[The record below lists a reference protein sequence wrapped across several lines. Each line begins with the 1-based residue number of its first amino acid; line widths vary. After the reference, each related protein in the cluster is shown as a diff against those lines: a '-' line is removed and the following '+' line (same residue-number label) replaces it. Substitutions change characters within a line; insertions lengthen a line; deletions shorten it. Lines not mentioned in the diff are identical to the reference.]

1 MSDLLYKGWC
11 IVMRKTYFMCVYDII
26 IYLFLFAILTV
37 MFSKLFDLL
46 NIAISQIDIID
57 MQNVT
62 HYITIISNGLYQLTF
77 YLLGLALMLMVI
89 DLTIRLLK
97 DQLTNHIKSVYHTMV
112 LRHYLKQ
119 DVDTGT
125 VQDWQ
130 NNGKSKTN
138 SVQQYFNKIVGKSL
152 VDVRQNE
159 VRVAIKIPRK
169 QQAHDILK
177 TIEPQ
182 IHEEITHMHP
192 KYYFSKPQRHHR
204 YLWFTGHKR

>member
-1 MSDLLYKGWC
+1 
-11 IVMRKTYFMCVYDII
+11 MRKTYFMRVYDII

-46 NIAISQIDIID
+46 NIVISQIDIID
-57 MQNVT
+57 MRNVT
-62 HYITIISNGLYQLTF
+62 HYITVISNGLYQFTF
-77 YLLGLALMLMVI
+77 YLLGLALILMVI
-89 DLTIRLLK
+89 DLIIRLLK
-97 DQLTNHIKSVYHTMV
+97 DQITNHIKSVYHTMV

-119 DVDTGT
+119 DIDTT
-125 VQDWQ
+125 SSKDWQ
-130 NNGKSKTN
+130 QTGETKTN
-138 SVQQYFNKIVGKSL
+138 SVERYFNKVVGKSI

-159 VRVAIKIPRK
+159 VCLAIKIPRK
-169 QQAHDILK
+169 QQAHEILK

-192 KYYFSKPQRHHR
+192 NYYFSASQRHHR

>member
-1 MSDLLYKGWC
+1 
-11 IVMRKTYFMCVYDII
+11 MRVYDII

-46 NIAISQIDIID
+46 NIAISQID
-57 MQNVT
+57 MRNVT
-62 HYITIISNGLYQLTF
+62 HYITVISNGLYQLTF
-77 YLLGLALMLMVI
+77 YLLGLAFILMVI
-89 DLTIRLLK
+89 DLIIRLLK
-97 DQLTNHIKSVYHTMV
+97 DQITNHIKSVYHTMV

-119 DVDTGT
+119 DIDTT
-125 VQDWQ
+125 SSKDWQ
-130 NNGKSKTN
+130 QTGETKTN
-138 SVQQYFNKIVGKSL
+138 AVERYFNKVVGKSI

-169 QQAHDILK
+169 QQAHEILK

-182 IHEEITHMHP
+182 IDEEITHMHP
-192 KYYFSKPQRHHR
+192 NYYFSASQRHHR

>member
-1 MSDLLYKGWC
+1 
-11 IVMRKTYFMCVYDII
+11 MRKTYFMRVYDII

-37 MFSKLFDLL
+37 MVSKLFVLL
-46 NIAISQIDIID
+46 NFIVSQIDIID
-57 MQNVT
+57 TRNVT

-89 DLTIRLLK
+89 DLMIRLLK

-119 DVDTGT
+119 DIDTT
-125 VQDWQ
+125 SSKDWQ
-130 NNGKSKTN
+130 QTGETKTN
-138 SVQQYFNKIVGKSL
+138 AVERYFNKVVGKSL

-169 QQAHDILK
+169 QQAHEILK

-182 IHEEITHMHP
+182 IYEEITHLHP
-192 KYYFSKPQRHHR
+192 EYYFSTSQRHRR
-204 YLWFTGHKR
+204 YQWLIGHKR

>member
-1 MSDLLYKGWC
+1 MSKS
-11 IVMRKTYFMCVYDII
+11 YFMRVYDII

-37 MFSKLFDLL
+37 MVSKLFVLL
-46 NIAISQIDIID
+46 NFIVSQIDIID
-57 MQNVT
+57 TRNVT
-62 HYITIISNGLYQLTF
+62 HYITIISNGVYQLTF
-77 YLLGLALMLMVI
+77 YLLVLALMLIVI
-89 DLTIRLLK
+89 DLMIRLLK

-119 DVDTGT
+119 DVDTDT
-125 VQDWQ
+125 TQDWQ

-138 SVQQYFNKIVGKSL
+138 SVQQYFNKMVGKSL

-177 TIEPQ
+177 KIEPQ

-192 KYYFSKPQRHHR
+192 NYYFSKPQRHHR
-204 YLWFTGHKR
+204 YLWFAGHKR

>member
-1 MSDLLYKGWC
+1 
-11 IVMRKTYFMCVYDII
+11 MRKTYFMRVYDII

-37 MFSKLFDLL
+37 MVSKLFVLL
-46 NIAISQIDIID
+46 NFIVSQIDIID
-57 MQNVT
+57 TRNVT
-62 HYITIISNGLYQLTF
+62 HYITIISNGVYQLTF
-77 YLLGLALMLMVI
+77 YLLVLALILMVI
-89 DLTIRLLK
+89 DLIIRLLK
-97 DQLTNHIKSVYHTMV
+97 DQITNHIKSVYHTMV

-119 DVDTGT
+119 DIDTASSK
-125 VQDWQ
+125 DWQ
-130 NNGKSKTN
+130 QTGETKTN
-138 SVQQYFNKIVGKSL
+138 AVERYFNKVVGKSI

-169 QQAHDILK
+169 QQAHEILK

-192 KYYFSKPQRHHR
+192 NYYFSASQRYHR

>member
-1 MSDLLYKGWC
+1 
-11 IVMRKTYFMCVYDII
+11 MRKTYFMRVYDII
-26 IYLFLFAILTV
+26 ISLFFFAILTV
-37 MFSKLFDLL
+37 MISKLFVLL
-46 NIAISQIDIID
+46 NITVSQIDIID
-57 MQNVT
+57 TRNVS
-62 HYITIISNGLYQLTF
+62 HYITVVSNGLYQLTF
-77 YLLGLALMLMVI
+77 YLLGLAFMLMVI
-89 DLTIRLLK
+89 DLMIRLLK
-97 DQLTNHIKSVYHTMV
+97 DQFTNHIKSVYHTMV

-119 DVDTGT
+119 DVDTDT
-125 VQDWQ
+125 TQDWQ

-138 SVQQYFNKIVGKSL
+138 SVQKYFNKVIGKSL

-159 VRVAIKIPRK
+159 VCVAIKIPRK

-192 KYYFSKPQRHHR
+192 KYYFSKSQRHHR